1 MNWRKELVSSYTRIE
16 DLLSLLELDINQI
29 DQLISTKTYFP
40 FRVTQAYASRIRP
53 RDPNDPLLLQVLPT
67 SSELLSPQNFSDDP
81 VGEEPFKKDS
91 SLLQKYHG
99 RALLVATGA
108 CAINCRYCFR
118 RAFPY
123 QHMIKAQALENAIE
137 QISRDLSIK
146 EVILSGGDPLIL
158 DDQELETI
166 FESLQ
171 RIRHVER
178 LRIHS
183 RLPIVL
189 PSRVTKRFTRLMRD
203 TSLNTSLVVHVNHPN
218 ELDNL
223 TIESLRRC
231 KDNGL
236 ILLNQSVLLKN
247 INNDIKTLTEL
258 SEVLFSAGVLPY
270 YMHLL
275 DRVKGASHFEV
286 SDTEALGLE
295 AQLRIRLPG
304 YLMPKFVREISKK
317 GSKIPLAQI

>member
-29 DQLISTKTYFP
+29 DALISAKTHFP
-40 FRVTQAYASRIRP
+40 FKVTQAYASRIKL

-67 SSELLSPQNFSDDP
+67 SGELVNPLNFVDDP
-81 VGEEPFKKDS
+81 VEEEPFEKDS

-99 RALLVATGA
+99 RALLIATGA

-118 RAFPY
+118 RVFPY
-123 QHMIKAQALENAIE
+123 QHMVKTQALENAFE
-137 QISRDLSIK
+137 QISRDFSIK

-158 DDQELETI
+158 DDQQLVSI
-166 FESLQ
+166 FESLRQIKHVQ
-171 RIRHVER
+171 RI
-178 LRIHS
+178 RIHS

-189 PSRVTKRFTRLMRD
+189 PSRVTKQFIKLMRD
-203 TSLNTSLVVHVNHPN
+203 TSLKTSLVVHVNHPN

-223 TIESLRRC
+223 TIECLRRC
-231 KDNGL
+231 KESGL
-236 ILLNQSVLLKN
+236 ILLNQSVLLRN
-247 INNDIKTLTEL
+247 INNNVDTLTKL

-270 YMHLL
+270 YIHLL
-275 DRVKGASHFEV
+275 DRVTGASHFEV
-286 SDTEALGLE
+286 SDTEALSLE
-295 AQLRIRLPG
+295 AQLRTRLPG
-304 YLMPKFVREISKK
+304 YLMPTFVREISKK